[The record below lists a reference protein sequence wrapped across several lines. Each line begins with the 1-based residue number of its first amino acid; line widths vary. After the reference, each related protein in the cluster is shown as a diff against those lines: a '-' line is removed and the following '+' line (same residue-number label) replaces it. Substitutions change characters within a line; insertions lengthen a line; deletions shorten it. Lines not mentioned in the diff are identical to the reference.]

1 VADYTQRMP
10 GMENHVSTPEAVR
23 RVVAAGVEFRCA
35 TPLDVKVPPHGWL
48 PMGDAR
54 VAILFDQAVGYT
66 LPVDQLWEVCR
77 ALTLIDSLVSTREV
91 FDKPGDGGRG

>member
-1 VADYTQRMP
+1 
-10 GMENHVSTPEAVR
+10 MESYVGTPELVR

-54 VAILFDQAVGYT
+54 VMMLLDQVVGHT
-66 LPVDQLWEVCR
+66 VPVDQFWDVCR
-77 ALTLIDSLVSTREV
+77 ALTLIDSLVSTRAI
-91 FDKPGDGGRG
+91 FDEKSGDDGRR

>member
-1 VADYTQRMP
+1 
-10 GMENHVSTPEAVR
+10 MESYVSTPELVR

-54 VAILFDQAVGYT
+54 VMMLLDQVVGQAV
-66 LPVDQLWEVCR
+66 PVDQLWDVCR
-77 ALTLIDSLVSTREV
+77 ALTLIDSLVSTRAI
-91 FDKPGDGGRG
+91 FDEKPGDGSPG

>member
-1 VADYTQRMP
+1 MP
-10 GMENHVSTPEAVR
+10 SSVRTPEAVR

-54 VAILFDQAVGYT
+54 VVMLLDQAVGYT
-66 LPVDQLWEVCR
+66 LPVDQVWDVCR
-77 ALTLIDSLVSTREV
+77 ALTLIDSVVSTREI
-91 FDKPGDGGRG
+91 FDKGIGDGGRSGI